1 LRQAQEGGEGEARA
15 GEAGVNSYLSVI
27 GGAVATYVIVANF
40 GWLGLLISLPFFAA
54 LPFIWHWAKARRSR
68 RNSLR

>member
-1 LRQAQEGGEGEARA
+1 MYPY
-15 GEAGVNSYLSVI
+15 VSVI
-27 GGAVATYVIVANF
+27 GGAVATYVIVTNL

-54 LPFIWHWAKARRSR
+54 LPFIWQWARNRWRR